1 MQWTPHLDAESD
13 VPLYR
18 QLHGY
23 VVDLLRSGKLLSGDR
38 LPATREL
45 AGTLG
50 LNRATVSAAYELLQA
65 EGLISQHVGR
75 GTFVTAGAVASGAPD
90 WQALLRRPEGL
101 ALVAPQG
108 PAPISFAASRP
119 DDRLFPLDEFRAAC
133 QEVLA
138 RPDLAALLQL
148 GPSSGYEPLR
158 RHLLRAAGP
167 DDDVLITNGCQQSL
181 DLLARVLVNPG
192 DGVAIEDPV
201 YPGLKNL
208 FVEAGARLAGIPA
221 ADHGM
226 DPEAL
231 ERALARERVKLVV
244 VTSNFQNPT
253 GATLPLGARHE
264 VLRMAAAAGAVVVE
278 NDIYG
283 ELRYTGDALPSLKQ
297 LDPNVVLVRS
307 FSKIGFP
314 GLRVG
319 WVCAP
324 RPVAAR
330 LAEMKQVADL
340 HTDQF
345 SQAVL
350 LRFIESGRLGRH
362 VRHVVEAGTARLAA
376 ALAACQKHLP
386 EGVRY
391 THPRGG
397 MNLWLELPAPLDAGE
412 LLPRAERE
420 GVTYLPGK
428 YFAVSRPASDAL
440 RLSFAALDPETIR
453 RGVAILGEIF
463 SDELKRVRA
472 ARGGQ
477 PAPAMV

>member
-1 MQWTPHLDAESD
+1 MQWTPDLNAQSE

-18 QLHGY
+18 QLHEY

-75 GTFVTAGAVASGAPD
+75 GTFVTGGAAPSGEPD
-90 WQALLRRPEGL
+90 WAALLRRPEGL
-101 ALVAPQG
+101 ALVPPRG

-119 DDRLFPLDEFRAAC
+119 DERLFPLDEFRAAC

-138 RPDLAALLQL
+138 RENLGSLLQL

-158 RHLLRAAGP
+158 RHLLQAAGP
-167 DDDVLITNGCQQSL
+167 GDDVLVTNGCQQSL
-181 DLLARVLVNPG
+181 DLLARVLVEPG
-192 DGVAIEDPV
+192 DAVAIEDPV

-208 FVEAGARLAGIPA
+208 FVEAGARLIGIPA
-221 ADHGM
+221 APHGM

-231 ERALARERVKLVV
+231 ERALGRERIKLLV

-253 GATLPLGARHE
+253 GATLSAAARHDL
-264 VLRMAAAAGAVVVE
+264 LRLAAASGAVVVE

-283 ELRYTGDALPSLKQ
+283 ELRYTGDPLPALKQ

-319 WVCAP
+319 WVCGP
-324 RPVAAR
+324 RPVVAR
-330 LAEMKQVADL
+330 LAEIKQVADL

-350 LRFIESGRLGRH
+350 LRFIESGRLERH
-362 VRHVVEAGTARLAA
+362 LRNMVEAGSARLAA
-376 ALAACQKHLP
+376 ALSACQKHLP
-386 EGVRY
+386 EGVQY

-397 MNLWLELPAPLDAGE
+397 MNLWMELPAPLDAGE

-420 GVTYLPGK
+420 GVGYLPGK
-428 YFAVSRPASDAL
+428 YFAVSRPASGAL

-463 SDELKRVRA
+463 SGELKRVQA
-472 ARGGQ
+472 ARSGQ